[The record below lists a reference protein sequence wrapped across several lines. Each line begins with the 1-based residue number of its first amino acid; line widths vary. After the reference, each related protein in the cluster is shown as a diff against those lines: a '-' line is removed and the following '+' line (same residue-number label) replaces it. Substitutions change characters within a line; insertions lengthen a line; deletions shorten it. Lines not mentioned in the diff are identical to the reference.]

1 MNNKPKRTIS
11 SYILI
16 VGIMT
21 LTIVGSIVAFTV
33 YKGLTKS
40 QISQRQSLNIT
51 PLDGVIEKVAVENL
65 TSRRSFTEAEFNKL
79 VFNSISEVSIASAS
93 SPSGQTQ

>member
-1 MNNKPKRTIS
+1 MNNKPKRTAS
-11 SYILI
+11 SYALI
-16 VGIMT
+16 VGVMT
-21 LTIVGSIVAFTV
+21 LTIVGSIVTFTA

-40 QISQRQSLNIT
+40 QISERQSLNIA
-51 PLDGVIEKVAVENL
+51 PLDGVIEKGAVDNL
-65 TSRRSFTEAEFNKL
+65 TLRRSFTEAEFNKL